1 MEQKGKSAVK
11 ELLENN
17 ILSISAYLKL
27 LNGILNSFEA
37 RIVGEVSEVK
47 ISSVGHVYFSLKD
60 KKDKSVLSCV
70 IWNYDYKLCGVEL
83 KEGLEIMAKGVPD
96 VYPPTG
102 RLSFKAKTI
111 QLMGEGELKKEY
123 EKLKKKLEDEG
134 LFDLSKKKEI
144 PPFVKRV
151 GIITS
156 KQGAVISDFL
166 NNLGRFGFQIKF
178 IDSRVE
184 GLEAVRDLLNSVKTI
199 EKQDIDV
206 LVIMRG
212 GGSLESFLA
221 FNNETLIREVSQLPF
236 PVIAALGHDKDV
248 PLLAL
253 AADKMVSTPTAAANL
268 LNQSWQEAES
278 ELKAMEREIFNSFSG
293 ALRNLEYRTNN
304 LFLKIKD
311 LLNQTCQKGESE
323 LKYMERKIF
332 DLFLSELRDTEYNI
346 NNLFLKIKDKLE
358 KVIALFKM
366 LEFRIKSV
374 IPKILE
380 SQIDKMK
387 NKLEN
392 IEKTIS
398 QNDPERNLKLG
409 YCIANGKK
417 GVIKNIN
424 DVKVEDIVD
433 LKVYNGIINTQVK
446 KIQKNERKKS

>member
-1 MEQKGKSAVK
+1 MEQKGKSAIK

-70 IWNYDYKLCGVEL
+70 IWNYDYKICGVEL
-83 KEGLEIMAKGVPD
+83 KEGLEIVAKGIPD

-134 LFDLSKKKEI
+134 LFDLGKKKEI
-144 PPFVKRV
+144 PPFVKKIGV
-151 GIITS
+151 ITS

-184 GLEAVRDLLNSVKTI
+184 GMEAVKDLLNSVKAMSKV
-199 EKQDIDV
+199 EIDV

-221 FNNETLIREVSQLPF
+221 FNNEVLIREVSGLSI

-268 LNQSWQEAES
+268 LNQSWQEAEL
-278 ELKAMEREIFNSFSG
+278 ELKAMEREIFNSFSS
-293 ALRNLEYRTNN
+293 ALRSLEYKT
-304 LFLKIKD
+304 
-311 LLNQTCQKGESE
+311 
-323 LKYMERKIF
+323 
-332 DLFLSELRDTEYNI
+332 

-380 SQIDKMK
+380 SEIDKMK
-387 NKLEN
+387 NKLES
-392 IEKTIS
+392 IEKIIS

-409 YCIANGKK
+409 YCIANSKK

-424 DVKVEDIVD
+424 DVKVEDIID

>member
-70 IWNYDYKLCGVEL
+70 IWAYDYKLCGVEL
-83 KEGLEIMAKGVPD
+83 KEGLEIVAKGIPD

-134 LFDLSKKKEI
+134 LFDLDKKKEI

-199 EKQDIDV
+199 KKIDIDV

-221 FNNETLIREVSQLPF
+221 FNNEILVREVSSLPF

-253 AADKMVSTPTAAANL
+253 SADKMVSTPTAAANL

-278 ELKAMEREIFNSFSG
+278 ELKAMEREIFNSFSSS
-293 ALRNLEYRTNN
+293 LRNLEYKTNN

-311 LLNQTCQKGESE
+311 LLSQTCQKGESE

-332 DLFLSELRDTEYNI
+332 DLFLSELRDAEYNT
-346 NNLFLKIKDKLE
+346 NNLFLKIKDRLE
-358 KVIALFKM
+358 KVITLFKM

-380 SQIDKMK
+380 SEIGKMRD
-387 NKLEN
+387 KLES
-392 IEKTIS
+392 IEKIIN

-409 YCIANGKK
+409 YCIANSKK
-417 GVIKNIN
+417 GIIKNIN
-424 DVKVEDIVD
+424 DVKVEDIID
-433 LKVYNGIINTQVK
+433 LKVYNGIINTKVK

>member
-37 RIVGEVSEVK
+37 RIVGEVTEVK
-47 ISSVGHVYFSLKD
+47 ISSVGHAYFSLKD

-70 IWNYDYKLCGVEL
+70 VWNYDYKLCGVEL
-83 KEGLEIMAKGVPD
+83 KEGLEIVAKGIPD

-111 QLMGEGELKKEY
+111 QLMGEGQLKKEY

-134 LFDLSKKKEI
+134 LFDLDKKKEI
-144 PPFVKRV
+144 PSFVKRV

-184 GLEAVRDLLNSVKTI
+184 GLEAVKDLLNSVKTMR
-199 EKQDIDV
+199 KQDIDV

-221 FNNETLIREVSQLPF
+221 FNNEVLIREISSLPF
-236 PVIAALGHDKDV
+236 PVIAAIGHDKDV
-248 PLLAL
+248 PLLSL
-253 AADKMVSTPTAAANL
+253 VADKMVSTPTAAANL
-268 LNQSWQEAES
+268 LNESWQEAEL
-278 ELKAMEREIFNSFSG
+278 ELKSMEREIFNSFAS
-293 ALRNLEYRTNN
+293 ALRSLEYKT
-304 LFLKIKD
+304 
-311 LLNQTCQKGESE
+311 
-323 LKYMERKIF
+323 
-332 DLFLSELRDTEYNI
+332 

-366 LEFRIKSV
+366 IEFRIKSV

-380 SQIDKMK
+380 NEIKKMG
-387 NKLEN
+387 NRLDN
-392 IEKTIS
+392 YEKIIN

-409 YCIANGKK
+409 YCIAINKK

-424 DVKVEDIVD
+424 DVLVEDIID
-433 LKVYNGIINTQVK
+433 INIYNGTINTQVK

>member
-83 KEGLEIMAKGVPD
+83 KEGLEIVAKGIPD

-144 PPFVKRV
+144 PSFVKKV

-184 GLEAVRDLLNSVKTI
+184 GLEAVKDLLNSVKTI
-199 EKQDIDV
+199 KKQDIDV

-221 FNNETLIREVSQLPF
+221 FNNEVLIREVASLPF
-236 PVIAALGHDKDV
+236 PVIAAIGHDKDV
-248 PLLAL
+248 PLLSL

-268 LNQSWQEAES
+268 LNQSWQEAEL
-278 ELKAMEREIFNSFSG
+278 ELKSKEREIFNSFSSAIKG
-293 ALRNLEYRTNN
+293 LEYRTNN
-304 LFLKIKD
+304 LFLKIK
-311 LLNQTCQKGESE
+311 N
-323 LKYMERKIF
+323 
-332 DLFLSELRDTEYNI
+332 
-346 NNLFLKIKDKLE
+346 KLE
-358 KVIALFKM
+358 KVITLFKM
-366 LEFRIKSV
+366 IEFRIKSV

-380 SQIDKMK
+380 NEIKKMGD
-387 NKLEN
+387 KLEN
-392 IEKTIS
+392 IEKIIN

-409 YCIANGKK
+409 YCIANSKK

-424 DVKVEDIVD
+424 DVRVEDIID

-446 KIQKNERKKS
+446 KIQKDERKKS

>member
-37 RIVGEVSEVK
+37 KIVGEVTEVK

-70 IWNYDYKLCGVEL
+70 VWNYDYKLCGVEL
-83 KEGLEIMAKGVPD
+83 KEGLEIIAKGIPD
-96 VYPPTG
+96 IYPPTG

-123 EKLKKKLEDEG
+123 EKLKKKLEEEG
-134 LFDLSKKKEI
+134 LFDLERKKEI
-144 PPFVKRV
+144 PSFVKKV

-184 GLEAVRDLLNSVKTI
+184 GLEAVKDLLNSVKTMRKTDI
-199 EKQDIDV
+199 EV

-221 FNNETLIREVSQLPF
+221 FNNEVLIREIASLPF
-236 PVIAALGHDKDV
+236 PVIAAIGHDKDV
-248 PLLAL
+248 PLLSL
-253 AADKMVSTPTAAANL
+253 VADKMVSTPTAAANL
-268 LNQSWQEAES
+268 LNQSWQEAE
-278 ELKAMEREIFNSFSG
+278 LKLKSMEREIFNSFSG

-311 LLNQTCQKGESE
+311 
-323 LKYMERKIF
+323 
-332 DLFLSELRDTEYNI
+332 
-346 NNLFLKIKDKLE
+346 KLE
-358 KVIALFKM
+358 KVISLFKM
-366 LEFRIKSV
+366 IEFRIKSV

-380 SQIDKMK
+380 SEIKK
-387 NKLEN
+387 LGNKLEN
-392 IEKTIS
+392 IEKIIN
-398 QNDPERNLKLG
+398 QNNPERNLKLG
-409 YCIANGKK
+409 YCIATSKK

-424 DVKVEDIVD
+424 KIVVDDIID
-433 LKVYNGIINTQVK
+433 LKLYNGIINTQVK

>member
-1 MEQKGKSAVK
+1 MEQKGKSAIK
-11 ELLENN
+11 ELLDNN

-37 RIVGEVSEVK
+37 KIVGEVSEVK

-83 KEGLEIMAKGVPD
+83 KEGLEIITKGIPD
-96 VYPPTG
+96 IYPPTG

-123 EKLKKKLEDEG
+123 EKLKRKLEEEG
-134 LFDLSKKKEI
+134 LFDLNRKKEI
-144 PPFVKRV
+144 PSFVKRV

-184 GLEAVRDLLNSVKTI
+184 GLEAVKDLLNSVKTMK
-199 EKQDIDV
+199 KQEIDI

-221 FNNETLIREVSQLPF
+221 FNNEVLIREIASLPF
-236 PVIAALGHDKDV
+236 PVIAAIGHDKDV
-248 PLLAL
+248 PLLSL
-253 AADKMVSTPTAAANL
+253 VADQMVSTPTAAANL
-268 LNQSWQEAES
+268 LNQSWQEAEL
-278 ELKAMEREIFNSFSG
+278 ELKSMEREVFNSFSS
-293 ALRNLEYRTNN
+293 ALRNLEYKT
-304 LFLKIKD
+304 
-311 LLNQTCQKGESE
+311 
-323 LKYMERKIF
+323 
-332 DLFLSELRDTEYNI
+332 

-358 KVIALFKM
+358 KVISLFKM
-366 LEFRIKSV
+366 IEFRIKSV

-380 SQIDKMK
+380 NEIKK
-387 NKLEN
+387 IGNKLES
-392 IEKTIS
+392 IEKIIN

-409 YCIANGKK
+409 YCIATSKK
-417 GVIKNIN
+417 GIIKNIN
-424 DVKVEDIVD
+424 EIVINDIID

>member
-1 MEQKGKSAVK
+1 MEQKGKSAIK

-83 KEGLEIMAKGVPD
+83 KEGLEIVAKGIPD

-123 EKLKKKLEDEG
+123 EKLKKKMEEEG
-134 LFDLSKKKEI
+134 LFLEEKKKEI
-144 PPFVKRV
+144 PLFVKRV

-166 NNLGRFGFQIKF
+166 NNLGRFGFQIRF

-184 GLEAVRDLLNSVKTI
+184 GLEAVRDLLNSVKTMK
-199 EKQDIDV
+199 KQDIDV

-221 FNNETLIREVSQLPF
+221 FNNETLIREVAGLPF

-253 AADKMVSTPTAAANL
+253 VADKMVSTPTAAANL
-268 LNQSWQEAES
+268 LNQSWQEAEL
-278 ELKAMEREIFNSFSG
+278 ELKSAEREIFNSFSSS
-293 ALRNLEYRTNN
+293 LRSLEY
-304 LFLKIKD
+304 K
-311 LLNQTCQKGESE
+311 
-323 LKYMERKIF
+323 
-332 DLFLSELRDTEYNI
+332 I
-346 NNLFLKIKDKLE
+346 NNLFLKIKDRLE
-358 KVIALFKM
+358 KVISLFKM
-366 LEFRIKSV
+366 MEFRIKSV

-380 SQIDKMK
+380 SEIDKMRER
-387 NKLEN
+387 LEN
-392 IEKTIS
+392 LEKTIN
-398 QNDPERNLKLG
+398 QNNPERNLKLG
-409 YCIANGKK
+409 YCIANSKK
-417 GVIKNIN
+417 GVIKNID
-424 DVKVEDIVD
+424 DVKVEDIID

-446 KIQKNERKKS
+446 KIQKNERKKP

>member
-70 IWNYDYKLCGVEL
+70 IWNNDYRLCGVEL
-83 KEGLEIMAKGVPD
+83 KEGLEITARGIPD

-134 LFDLSKKKEI
+134 LFDLDKKKEI
-144 PPFVKRV
+144 PSFVKRV

-184 GLEAVRDLLNSVKTI
+184 GLEAVKDLLNSVKTI
-199 EKQDIDV
+199 KKADIDV

-221 FNNETLIREVSQLPF
+221 FNNEVLIREVSSLPF
-236 PVIAALGHDKDV
+236 PVIAAIGHDKDV

-278 ELKAMEREIFNSFSG
+278 ELKAREREIFNSFSSS
-293 ALRNLEYRTNN
+293 LRSSEYR
-304 LFLKIKD
+304 
-311 LLNQTCQKGESE
+311 
-323 LKYMERKIF
+323 
-332 DLFLSELRDTEYNI
+332 I

-358 KVIALFKM
+358 KVISLFKM
-366 LEFRIKSV
+366 IEYRIKSV

-380 SQIDKMK
+380 NEIDKMRD
-387 NKLEN
+387 KLEN
-392 IEKTIS
+392 IEKIIN

-409 YCIANGKK
+409 YCIATNKK

-424 DVKVEDIVD
+424 DVKVEDIID
-433 LKVYNGIINTQVK
+433 LKVFNGIINTQIK
-446 KIQKNERKKS
+446 KIQKNEGKKS

>member
-1 MEQKGKSAVK
+1 MEQKGKSAIK
-11 ELLENN
+11 ELLDNN

-37 RIVGEVSEVK
+37 KIVGEVSEVK

-83 KEGLEIMAKGVPD
+83 KEGLEIITKGIPD
-96 VYPPTG
+96 IYPPTG

-123 EKLKKKLEDEG
+123 EKLKRKLEEEG
-134 LFDLSKKKEI
+134 LFDLNRKKEI
-144 PPFVKRV
+144 PSFVKRV

-184 GLEAVRDLLNSVKTI
+184 GLEAVKDLLNSVKTMK
-199 EKQDIDV
+199 KQEIDI

-221 FNNETLIREVSQLPF
+221 FNNEVLIREIASLPF
-236 PVIAALGHDKDV
+236 PVIAAIGHDKDV
-248 PLLAL
+248 PLLSL
-253 AADKMVSTPTAAANL
+253 VADQMVSTPTAAANL
-268 LNQSWQEAES
+268 LNQSWQEAEL
-278 ELKAMEREIFNSFSG
+278 ELKSMEREVFNSFSS
-293 ALRNLEYRTNN
+293 ALRNLEYKT
-304 LFLKIKD
+304 
-311 LLNQTCQKGESE
+311 
-323 LKYMERKIF
+323 
-332 DLFLSELRDTEYNI
+332 

-358 KVIALFKM
+358 KVISLFKM
-366 LEFRIKSV
+366 IEFRIKSV

-380 SQIDKMK
+380 NEIKK
-387 NKLEN
+387 IGNKLES
-392 IEKTIS
+392 IEKIIN

-409 YCIANGKK
+409 YCIATSKK
-417 GVIKNIN
+417 GIIKNIN
-424 DVKVEDIVD
+424 EIVVNDMID

>member
-1 MEQKGKSAVK
+1 METKGKSAIK
-11 ELLENN
+11 DLLENN
-17 ILSISAYLKL
+17 VFSISAYLKL
-27 LNGILNSFEA
+27 LNGVLNSFEA
-37 RIVGEVSEVK
+37 RIIGEISEVK

-60 KKDKSVLSCV
+60 KKDGSVLSCV

-83 KEGLEIMAKGVPD
+83 KEGLEIVAKGIPD

-134 LFDLSKKKEI
+134 LFDLDKKKEI
-144 PPFVKRV
+144 PSFVKRV

-184 GLEAVRDLLNSVKTI
+184 GLEAVRDLLNSVKTMR
-199 EKQDIDV
+199 KQDVDV

-221 FNNETLIREVSQLPF
+221 FNNETLIREIASLPF
-236 PVIAALGHDKDV
+236 PVIAAIGHDKDV

-253 AADKMVSTPTAAANL
+253 VADKMVSTPTAAANL

-278 ELKAMEREIFNSFSG
+278 ELKAVEREIFNSFSSS
-293 ALRNLEYRTNN
+293 LRNLEY
-304 LFLKIKD
+304 K
-311 LLNQTCQKGESE
+311 
-323 LKYMERKIF
+323 
-332 DLFLSELRDTEYNI
+332 I

-358 KVIALFKM
+358 KVISLFKM
-366 LEFRIKSV
+366 IEFRIKTV

-380 SQIDKMK
+380 NEINKTKD
-387 NKLEN
+387 KLEN
-392 IEKTIS
+392 IEKIIN
-398 QNDPERNLKLG
+398 QNNPERNLKLG
-409 YCIANGKK
+409 YCIANNKK
-417 GVIKNIN
+417 GIIKSIN
-424 DVKVEDIVD
+424 DVKTEDIID

-446 KIQKNERKKS
+446 KIQKNEGKKP